1 MYIWVVNR
9 ARIIS
14 GMVFGIDIFSLFD
27 NVHIAEDEGL
37 LVVL

>member
-14 GMVFGIDIFSLFD
+14 DMFD